1 MALVVE
7 SGSGLVNAES
17 YASVAEADAYLA
29 AFRPSTAWTAAT
41 TDAKEQRLRQATQ
54 WLDNKFSWKGR
65 KYTKEQALDWPRSY
79 VQDSEGFDLD
89 VNVIPT
95 DLKRA
100 TIEAAV
106 RALAGELDPDFTA
119 GRISSL
125 SESVGPISRSVS
137 YIGGQEETPSYSII
151 EKIVKDL
158 TESSWELK
166 RS

>member
-1 MALVVE
+1 MPLVVE
-7 SGSGLVNAES
+7 TGAGLTNAES

-29 AFRPSTAWTAAT
+29 AFRPSTAWSAAS
-41 TDAKEQRLRQATQ
+41 TDVKEQKLRQATQ

-65 KYTKEQALDWPRSY
+65 KYTKEQSLDWPRSY

-106 RALAGELDPDFTA
+106 RAISSELDPDITP

-125 SESVGPISRSVS
+125 SESVGPVSRSVS
-137 YIGGQEETPSYSII
+137 YVGGQEETPSYSII
-151 EKIVKDL
+151 GKILKDL
-158 TESSWELK
+158 TEASWELK